1 MSLVQ
6 IAYQTLLT
14 KMREWSRLEGKEQ
27 MEVLQQASSLFGP
40 SFRSALNLIEKAA

>member
-14 KMREWSRLEGKEQ
+14 KFRDWSRLEFKEQ
-27 MEVLQQASSLFGP
+27 MDVLQQASSLFG
-40 SFRSALNLIEKAA
+40 